1 LINKRSQT
9 TIKRISLTIQGIV
22 QGVGFRPFVYRLAV
36 NAGLTGWVRN
46 TPSGV
51 FLEVQ
56 GPEAQLNAFL
66 DDLREN
72 TPPLAVITS
81 IVTAEIPLVEESAFI
96 ILKSGGGEN
105 SIQIA
110 PDGDVCPDCLRE
122 LFDPAD
128 RRYRYPF
135 INCTNCG
142 PRYTIITGVPYDRPF
157 TTMASFPLCPLCRAE
172 YENPVDRRFH
182 AQPVACPVCGP
193 SLKLLDAEGKTV
205 EGDPLEKA
213 ISLLKEGK
221 ILAVKGLGGYHLAV
235 DACNA
240 DAVQELRAR
249 KKRDEKPFAIMSS
262 DVADVAGYALFDRT
276 EQRLLEGFEKPIV
289 LLRKRKGNSIAP
301 LVAPANG
308 YFGVMLPSTPL
319 HHLLLRGSF
328 HALVMTSGNLSDEP
342 IAYRDD
348 DARERLQGIADYYL
362 VHDRGIHTRTDDS
375 VIRVFQ
381 GKPIFLRR
389 SRGYVPRAIALPSS
403 QRSVLAVGA
412 ELKGTV
418 CLTRGDRAFLSQ
430 HIGDL
435 QNDAVLRSLAETADH
450 LEQILSI
457 RPEVVAHDM
466 HPDYLS
472 TVYAQSLTDL
482 PRIPVQHHHA
492 HLASCMA
499 ENRLE
504 GDVIGVIF
512 DGTGYGIDG
521 TIWGG
526 EFLVGGYSSFRRWG
540 HFRQVPMPGGDAAV
554 REPYRMAFAY
564 LHAAF
569 GAGLYDLP
577 LPFLAE
583 IPAEHR
589 KLFLSMVERRINS
602 PLTSSCGRLFDAVAA
617 LVGLRNRVSYEGQAA
632 IELEALAEE
641 SETCH
646 TYPFALHEE
655 ADVTTV
661 DFCPM
666 FRALV
671 QESAEGRE
679 RAAMA
684 RAFHNTLAAA
694 TAAVCDRIRMKN
706 GMDRVVLSGGVFQNK
721 LLTEGILS
729 LLTDLGFQVFI
740 QRLAPPNDGGLALGQ
755 AIIAGRSVYN
765 VSCGTDA
772 DNK

>member
-1 LINKRSQT
+1 
-9 TIKRISLTIQGIV
+9 
-22 QGVGFRPFVYRLAV
+22 
-36 NAGLTGWVRN
+36 VRN
-46 TPSGV
+46 TPAGV

-56 GPEAQLNAFL
+56 GREEQLSAFL
-66 DDLREN
+66 NDLREK

-81 IVTAEIPLVEESAFI
+81 LEFEEIPAVEEAAFT

-110 PDGDVCPDCLRE
+110 PDGDVCSDCLRE
-122 LFDPAD
+122 LFDPTD
-128 RRYRYPF
+128 RRFRYPF

-142 PRYTIITGVPYDRPF
+142 PRYTIINDVPYDRPY
-157 TTMASFPLCPLCRAE
+157 TTMAPFPLCPLCRSE
-172 YENPVDRRFH
+172 YENPADRRFH

-193 SLKLLDAEGKTV
+193 RLELLAVRGEEV
-205 EGDPLEKA
+205 AGDPLESA
-213 ISLLKEGK
+213 ICLLKEGK
-221 ILAVKGLGGYHLAV
+221 ILAIKGLGGYHLAV

-240 DAVQELRAR
+240 EAVRELRAR

-262 DVADVAGYALFDRT
+262 DMSEVAGYALFDLM
-276 EQRLLEGFEKPIV
+276 EQRLLEGPEKPIV
-289 LLRKRKGNSIAP
+289 LLRKRKENPIAP

-308 YFGVMLPSTPL
+308 YFGVMLPATPL
-319 HHLLLRGSF
+319 HHLLLHGTFR
-328 HALVMTSGNLSDEP
+328 ALVMTSGNLSDEP
-342 IAYRDD
+342 IAYRDEE
-348 DARERLQGIADYYL
+348 ARERLQGIADFYL
-362 VHDRGIHTRTDDS
+362 MHDRGIHTRTDDS

-381 GKPIFLRR
+381 GNPIFLRR

-418 CLTRGDRAFLSQ
+418 CLTRADRAFLSQ

-435 QNDAVLRSLAETADH
+435 QNDAVLRSLAETVDH
-450 LEQILSI
+450 LEHILSI

-482 PRIPVQHHHA
+482 PLIPVQHHHA

-504 GDVIGVIF
+504 GETIGVIF
-512 DGTGYGIDG
+512 DGTGYGTDG

-526 EFLVGGYSSFRRWG
+526 EFLVGGYRSFRRWG
-540 HFRQVPMPGGDAAV
+540 HFQQVPMPGGDAAV
-554 REPYRMAFAY
+554 REPFRMAFAY

-569 GAGLYDLP
+569 GEGLYDLP

-602 PLTSSCGRLFDAVAA
+602 PLTSSCGRLFDAVAS

-632 IELEALAEE
+632 IEFEALAEE
-641 SETCH
+641 SDTSH
-646 TYPFALHEE
+646 MYPFALDEQG
-655 ADVTTV
+655 DVVTV
-661 DFCPM
+661 DFSLM

-671 QESAEGRE
+671 LDIADDRE
-679 RAAMA
+679 RAEIA
-684 RAFHNTLAAA
+684 RGFHNTIAAA
-694 TAAVCDRIRMKN
+694 AASVCSSIRKKN
-706 GMDRVVLSGGVFQNK
+706 GLDRVVLSGGVFQNK

-729 LLTDLGFQVFI
+729 LLTEQGFQVFL

-755 AIIAGRSVYN
+755 AIIAGRSVHN
-765 VSCGTDA
+765 VPCGTDA